1 MNVSQI
7 TAKAT
12 PENLRIIETLASLHP
27 AEQYLFFG
35 EVPALEACVSDH
47 VHRLDPPPVTP
58 APHFPYDNGVAERA
72 IRAS

>member
-1 MNVSQI
+1 M

-35 EVPALEACVSDH
+35 EVPALEACPTH
-47 VHRLDPPPVTP
+47 LRT
-58 APHFPYDNGVAERA
+58 
-72 IRAS
+72 ASACQHLATDVRWILRSNLSGKRT